1 MLVVLRLKH
10 LVVPSVQQT
19 YPTDPLEPS
28 LKTLTD
34 LHLAPTDLAD
44 QTLTDL
50 IDRLALNLAAPIVL
64 RTYRL

>member
-10 LVVPSVQQT
+10 LVVPFARQT

-28 LKTLTD
+28 LKTLIG

-50 IDRLALNLAAPIVL
+50 TDRFVLNLAAPIVL
-64 RTYRL
+64 RTYR